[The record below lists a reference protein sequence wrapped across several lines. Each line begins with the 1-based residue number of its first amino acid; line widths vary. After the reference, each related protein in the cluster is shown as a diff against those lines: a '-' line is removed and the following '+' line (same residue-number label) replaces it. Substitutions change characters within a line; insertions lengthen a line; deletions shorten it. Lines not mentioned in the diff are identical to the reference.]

1 MSKVFAK
8 NKRAYFD
15 YEILERYEAGI
26 ELFGF
31 EVKAVKTGHISLKGA
46 FVIIKDG
53 EAFLV
58 NATIPP
64 YQPNNTPKDY
74 DPSRT
79 RKLLLKKSEIK
90 SLIGKQKQKGLTLVP
105 LKAYNKRGKIKIE
118 IGLAKAKKKFDKREK
133 IKEREFE
140 RERERAMKR
149 TGGV

>member
-15 YEILERYEAGI
+15 YEILEKYEAGI
-26 ELFGF
+26 ELLGF
-31 EVKAVKTGHISLKGA
+31 EVKSIKTGHISLKGS
-46 FVIIKDG
+46 FVIIKDS
-53 EAFLV
+53 EAFLLNV
-58 NATIPP
+58 YIPP
-64 YQPNNTPKDY
+64 YQAKNTPKSY

-118 IGLAKAKKKFDKREK
+118 IGLAKSKKKFDKREK
-133 IKEREFE
+133 IKRREFE
-140 RERERAMKR
+140 REKERALKNKL
-149 TGGV
+149 